1 MSCKQIMSTKLF
13 RNQVIISPWNWSSD
27 HTWFESCGDFKNI
40 NPNSFRVIQ
49 KDVINDG
56 SFHGSPVIKIR
67 YEFIFIISK
76 LFWTKMFGFVYL
88 WFSNTSLSM
97 AATFLFIIIFLNQAW
112 LRFDLILFSWLLLMG
127 GIFIL
132 WSSDSMN
139 LTYFSRAVVSIST

>member
-13 RNQVIISPWNWSSD
+13 GNQVIVSPWNWSSD

-76 LFWTKMFGFVYL
+76 
-88 WFSNTSLSM
+88 
-97 AATFLFIIIFLNQAW
+97 
-112 LRFDLILFSWLLLMG
+112 
-127 GIFIL
+127 
-132 WSSDSMN
+132 SS
-139 LTYFSRAVVSIST
+139 YGQFEPKF